1 MPSYKSDLTN
11 KNFSGPQMRSLE
23 VPDASEPMYDYSQ
36 DQGPAPDSSEL
47 DLAAIN
53 ARLAS
58 RGLPP
63 LDGVGERA
71 VAARNAQV
79 RAPQPQYQQPDQT
92 ETLRAFE
99 NEVSMA
105 RKAKATGRE
114 RLGEAAKRRIEML
127 CGLFNDTK
135 TVDLNGQVFELR
147 TLRGQEIKE
156 SLIAASVHDGTV
168 ALPFETRKQFLARS
182 LTVIANTDVEMF
194 LGDNSVE
201 ARTEFV
207 DRLPEPILIRLF
219 SEYQALDNETRT
231 KYAMRT
237 IADAQEVAADLKK

>member
-11 KNFSGPQMRSLE
+11 KSFQGPQMRSLE
-23 VPDASEPMYDYSQ
+23 VPDASEEMYDYSQ
-36 DQGPAPDSSEL
+36 DQGPVPNSSEL
-47 DLAAIN
+47 DIAAIN

-71 VAARNAQV
+71 VAARSVQT
-79 RAPQPQYQQPDQT
+79 RAPQHPQPDQT
-92 ETLRAFE
+92 EALRAFE

-105 RKAKATGRE
+105 RKVKATGRE
-114 RLGEAAKRRIEML
+114 RLGDAAKRRIEML

-135 TVDLNGQVFELR
+135 TVDINGQVFELR
-147 TLRGQEIKE
+147 VLVGKEIRE
-156 SLIAASVHDGTV
+156 SLISASVHDGTV

-182 LTVIANTDVEMF
+182 LTLVAGTEIEMF
-194 LGDNSVE
+194 LGDDSIE

-219 SEYQALDNETRT
+219 SEYQALDNDTRT

-237 IADAQEVAADLKK
+237 AADAQEVAADLKK